1 MLTREDLLLLL
12 DEIEQRGI
20 GVKNYPYKL
29 MMSDRIPPEILKFV
43 NDNRPLEINNFYEML
58 RKNHNKK
65 KTPLYKNLVKGEF
78 DSNKEALITLAS
90 LHLQILLYAKK
101 LEDETLFLKH
111 SRAEEITQVL
121 NNYYRTYD
129 LIPCLKLLKLIRND
143 MKCFELLR

>member
-1 MLTREDLLLLL
+1 MLTKEDLLLLL

-20 GVKNYPYKL
+20 DVKNYPYKL
-29 MMSDRIPPEILKFV
+29 MMNDRIPPEILKFV

-65 KTPLYKNLVKGEF
+65 KTPLYKNLVKSEF

>member
-1 MLTREDLLLLL
+1 MLTKEDLLLLL
-12 DEIEQRGI
+12 DEIEQRGVDI
-20 GVKNYPYKL
+20 KNYPYKL
-29 MMSDRIPPEILKFV
+29 MMGDRIPSEILKFV

>member
-29 MMSDRIPPEILKFV
+29 MMSARIPPEILKFV

-78 DSNKEALITLAS
+78 DSNKEVLITLAS